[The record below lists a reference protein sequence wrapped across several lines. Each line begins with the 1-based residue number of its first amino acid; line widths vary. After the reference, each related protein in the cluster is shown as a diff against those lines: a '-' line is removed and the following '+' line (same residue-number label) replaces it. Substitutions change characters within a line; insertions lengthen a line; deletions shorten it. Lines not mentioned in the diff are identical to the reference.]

1 MGVDMPRVS
10 VILTTRDRPR
20 LLEVAL
26 ACYRHQ
32 TYPRRELIVVDDGAT
47 FPADAAAVTVAGGRL
62 IRVEPGMPL
71 GAKLNR
77 GVSEARG
84 SLCQKMD
91 DDDWYAPQF
100 LETMVGALLARSK
113 VICRPALAFL
123 MPFLFF
129 DVARWEVRRS
139 IDNNA
144 PGATLLFARE
154 DWQERPFRAVR
165 QDEDVWFLRDQVHA
179 GLSPCPVQGL
189 ETFLAVRHGGSTGGT
204 LDRGHTW
211 TRQGNGQLLEDYLRE
226 RPLHTKGPAALL
238 PAWALAF
245 YQGLRHDLL
254 ASAAPAGDIG
264 SNPGGS

>member
-1 MGVDMPRVS
+1 MGADMPLVS

-20 LLEVAL
+20 LLGVAL
-26 ACYRHQ
+26 ACYCHQ
-32 TYPRRELIVVDDGAT
+32 TYPRRELIVVDDGAM
-47 FPADAAAVTVAGGRL
+47 FPADAAAVAAAGGHL
-62 IRVEPGMPL
+62 IRVEAGMPL

-77 GVSEARG
+77 GVDAAHG

-91 DDDWYAPQF
+91 DDDWYAPRF
-100 LETMVGALLARSK
+100 LENMVTTFLGSST
-113 VICRPALAFL
+113 VVCRPALAFL

-144 PGATLLFARE
+144 PGATFLFARE

-165 QDEDVWFLRDQVHA
+165 QDEDVWFLIDQVNS

-189 ETFLAVRHGGSTGGT
+189 ETYLAVRHGSGAAGVM
-204 LDRGHTW
+204 DRGHTW
-211 TRQGNGQLLEDYLRE
+211 TRQGNGQLLEDYLLQ
-226 RPLHTKGPAALL
+226 RPLHSKGPAALL

-245 YQGLRHDLL
+245 YQDLRHDLL
-254 ASAAPAGDIG
+254 AAAGAIG
-264 SNPGGS
+264 GNHGRC